1 MIDVSHLTYDYPG
14 RRALDD
20 VSVTIAP
27 LTITALVGPNGAG
40 KSTFLRLCAAL
51 DRPYFG
57 QVKIDGIDIHD
68 DPRAAHQRMGFLP
81 DFFGLYDD
89 LTVQQCLLY
98 RARAQGVGA
107 QVAEAAARA
116 AADRLG
122 LSDRLKEKAGT
133 LSRGLRQRLA
143 IAQAIIHEP
152 KVLMLDEPASG
163 LDPEA
168 RIALAQVLRQLR
180 DDGMTIIVSSHIL
193 AELEDYSTHMLIIRD
208 GRIVEFT
215 PIGQAAH
222 HEGRLRLRI
231 RLAQEDNRLPAVVQQ
246 LADIALIEGDAATA
260 VIDVADDAGRRA
272 DVLKQLITAGLAVSE
287 FAPEHLGLQDAYLN
301 HVHGAA
307 TGQAQLTRGAQP
319 VKGAQS

>member
-1 MIDVSHLTYDYPG
+1 MIEISQLTYDYPG
-14 RRALDD
+14 RRALDN

-57 QVKIDGIDIHD
+57 QVKIDGLDVHD

-98 RARAQGVGA
+98 RARAQGVA
-107 QVAEAAARA
+107 AKDAAAAAERA
-116 AADRLG
+116 AGRLDLG
-122 LSDRLKEKAGT
+122 GRLKDKAGT

-168 RIALAQVLRQLR
+168 RIALASVLRRLR

-215 PIGQAAH
+215 PIGQTTQH
-222 HEGRLRLRI
+222 LGRI
-231 RLAQEDNRLPAVVQQ
+231 RLRVRLAAEDARLSTVLSQIPDVTVS
-246 LADIALIEGDAATA
+246 EGDGMTA
-260 VIDVADDAGRRA
+260 VIETSDEPTHRA
-272 DVLKQLITAGLAVSE
+272 DVLKRLMAASLAVSE
-287 FAPEHLGLQDAYLN
+287 FAPERLGLQDAYLN
-301 HVHGAA
+301 HVQAPAIAAVPDAPAA
-307 TGQAQLTRGAQP
+307 TLTEGKLQ
-319 VKGAQS
+319 